1 MIIKSRIILETIDR
15 LDESFNVELKGL
27 YDNDRI
33 YVEINNTLYSFNTRK
48 SSTPS
53 QHIVKEFKKKLKLN
67 RGQAIKYLETECGTG
82 QLTGGPSP
90 EWKLIA
96 K

>member
-53 QHIVKEFKKKLKLN
+53 LHIVKEFKKKLKLN
-67 RGQAIKYLETECGTG
+67 RGRAIKYLENECGMG
-82 QLTGGPSP
+82 QVTGGPDP
-90 EWKLIA
+90 QWRLVLK
-96 K
+96 